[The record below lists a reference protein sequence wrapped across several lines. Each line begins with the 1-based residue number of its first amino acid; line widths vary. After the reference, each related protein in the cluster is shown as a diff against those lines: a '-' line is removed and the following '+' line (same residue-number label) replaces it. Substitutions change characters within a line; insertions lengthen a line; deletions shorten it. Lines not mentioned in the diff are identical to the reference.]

1 MVAGFIAGYLS
12 RLDYHETLKLAT
24 AAGGATAFSN
34 GLATQ
39 AKIYEL
45 LKQL

>member
-12 RLDYHETLKLAT
+12 HLNYHETLKLAT
-24 AAGGATAFSN
+24 ASGGATAFSS
-34 GLATQ
+34 GLATKT
-39 AKIYEL
+39 KIQEL